1 MYLTDDLL
9 LRPPVSSLNQTEK
22 GTEALVNQAYF
33 GSKILSERLLYSF
46 NTCVKLL
53 NKDERA

>member
-9 LRPPVSSLNQTEK
+9 LRPPVNSLNQTEK
-22 GTEALVNQAYF
+22 GTEALVNQAQEAKFYRRD
-33 GSKILSERLLYSF
+33 SCTHF
-46 NTCVKLL
+46 NTCLKLL